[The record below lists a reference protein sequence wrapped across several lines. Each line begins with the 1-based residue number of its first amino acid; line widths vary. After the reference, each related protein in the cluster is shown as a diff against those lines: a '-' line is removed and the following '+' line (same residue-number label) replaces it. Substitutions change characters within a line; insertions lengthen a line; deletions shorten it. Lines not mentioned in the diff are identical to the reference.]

1 MLVTALTELSQ
12 LTPAPV
18 RFDVASIKSGAI
30 ARYRISVVIEPGRVN
45 YRAHT
50 LQELVRR
57 AYSVR
62 ADQVSGPNWTE
73 TERYDVV
80 ATMAPDTPREQIPL
94 MVQTLLAERFKL
106 VLQRDTKS
114 VQSWVLVT
122 ASGGP
127 RLKPVD
133 GDPDTLRGF
142 TGHADSGINGKGPL
156 STLAYYLTKF
166 VRDPVVDLTGLKGSF
181 DINLKWPTP
190 APEQE
195 QAPADGPAPAVP
207 HLMKQLATLGLKLER
222 RKVPTEYLTI
232 TSAQREPVEN

>member
-18 RFDVASIKSGAI
+18 RFDVASIKGGAI
-30 ARYRISVVIEPGRVN
+30 DTSRINVVIKAGRVN

-57 AYSVR
+57 AYGVR

-80 ATMAPDTPREQIPL
+80 ATMAPDTPREHIPL

-114 VQSWVLVT
+114 VQTWVLVT

-133 GDPDTLRGF
+133 GDPDTIRAYA
-142 TGHADSGINGKGPL
+142 GHADSGINGKGPL

-181 DINLKWPTP
+181 EINLKWPAVAAEP
-190 APEQE
+190 E
-195 QAPADGPAPAVP
+195 QAPAGAPAPAVP
-207 HLMKQLATLGLKLER
+207 YLMKQLSTLGVKLER

-232 TSAQREPVEN
+232 TSAQKEPVEN